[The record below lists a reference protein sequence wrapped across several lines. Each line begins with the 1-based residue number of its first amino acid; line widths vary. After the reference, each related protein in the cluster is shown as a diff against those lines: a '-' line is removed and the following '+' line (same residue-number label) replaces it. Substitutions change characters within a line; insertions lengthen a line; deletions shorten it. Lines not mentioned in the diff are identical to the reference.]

1 MLQSRFAFTFM
12 KNLTIY
18 SNMYQNDNK
27 SLIPLHPP
35 THIHTHTHTHTH
47 THPSVALSLYAPVEK
62 LSESYFTIGLLL
74 RSIVHLLIT
83 DMTLIYGSSL
93 VKLKRRNECKMKQKF
108 SF

>member
-1 MLQSRFAFTFM
+1 MLQYKADLHSHLWKILQFTVPCI
-12 KNLTIY
+12 KTTTSHLY
-18 SNMYQNDNK
+18 PY
-27 SLIPLHPP
+27 IPQP
-35 THIHTHTHTHTH
+35 TFTH
-47 THPSVALSLYAPVEK
+47 THPSVALSLYVPVQK